1 MSRKAKRSA
10 NRNRPRHT
18 AEDARSPETQASAAL
33 EASRFREAID
43 LYKGLLKVERRQ
55 DWVDALAAAYA
66 GRAGDLAA
74 KGMYAEALALWRNR
88 AQSCAKALAEGPY
101 LEWLLQAGE
110 HDAALRLL
118 AEAGNP
124 PGTQT
129 GDLETRLAALA
140 LTAPDEAL
148 SHLHADSAL
157 RRHRAPALAAL
168 AAYSRGDFADLDEH
182 LRSIPFRS
190 PYRDLRVILKALA
203 LLPGDPVQ
211 AGEQIARVA
220 AGGPFEQLAAA
231 ARVAVL
237 PDGSW
242 LQAMLE
248 LNDDGRQLVLDL
260 KGCPEQRRA
269 LLLELAGLGATPAPA
284 RILDLLLRRSRAL
297 QTSAAQ
303 LCRHLLPHAAD
314 RMKRYV
320 DSFGPLEE
328 VQRER
333 ILALSAELNDR
344 PERAEAHW
352 LRAVELLSAPDG
364 TPLQAALILRR
375 LFHGAQG
382 HQAASELDP
391 IVIEWLERSAALDPD
406 DRATHLRLIRV
417 YRTQRDL
424 KRARATLEAA
434 QTRFPNDPEVLLE
447 AVETALA
454 GDAFKKAVGLAKRL
468 LDLDPINS
476 RVRALIGQAHLS
488 HARKQIRARQYEA
501 GGRELDQAD
510 EWLNSSTDKNLAK
523 VLRGLVGG
531 EDSDPL
537 LREAV
542 VGLGG
547 DLVGGFY
554 LLLEAARINVDAT
567 ASLRR
572 GGVDLS
578 ITPSPAHVLAFVHAL
593 NAVGQKDKSLRR
605 ILDTL
610 RAALTRAATA
620 DFAEPERILICEAL
634 LRHKENKLLRAY
646 AEGGLK
652 RWPRRPVFVFFA
664 AFARGEPIFMLS
676 DSELR
681 KLEQAHQAA
690 HEQGDLRTAHR
701 IRELLDPTPHFGPD
715 DSADEFGPDLLG
727 DPHAVLDLLV
737 AMGGK
742 KAFLDMA
749 RQALGA
755 AQFNDLK
762 CAAGGNDNR
771 LVDLLIDLFAAS
783 GVLPDLGL
791 PGGGAPVPL
800 PPPRRT
806 QGARPKPDDKQKD
819 LFDD

>member
-10 NRNRPRHT
+10 NRNRVRA
-18 AEDARSPETQASAAL
+18 AEDARSPEMRASAAL

-43 LYKGLLKVERRQ
+43 LYKDLLKGERRQ

-118 AEAGNP
+118 AEAGNA
-124 PGTQT
+124 PGAQI

-148 SHLHADSAL
+148 SHLAADSAL
-157 RRHRAPALAAL
+157 RRYRAPALAAM

-182 LRSIPFRS
+182 LRSISFRS

-203 LLPGDPVQ
+203 LLPGDPLQ
-211 AGEQIARVA
+211 AGEMIARVA
-220 AGGPFEQLAAA
+220 AGGPFERLAAA

-237 PDGSW
+237 PNGRC

-260 KGCPEQRRA
+260 KGCPEQRRT

-284 RILDLLLRRSRAL
+284 RILDLLLRRSRTLPA
-297 QTSAAQ
+297 SAAP
-303 LCRHLLPHAAD
+303 LCRHLLCHAPD
-314 RMKRYV
+314 RMKRYA

-344 PERAEAHW
+344 PGRAEAHW
-352 LRAVELLSAPDG
+352 LRAVELLSGPDG
-364 TPLQAALILRR
+364 APLQAALILRR
-375 LFHGAQG
+375 LAHGMRG
-382 HQAASELDP
+382 HQAAGELDP
-391 IVIEWLERSAALDPD
+391 IVIEWLGRSLTLDPE
-406 DRATHLRLIRV
+406 DRTTHLTLIQA
-417 YRTQRDL
+417 YRAQRDL
-424 KRARATLEAA
+424 KHARATLEAA

-468 LDLDPINS
+468 LELDPINS

-501 GGRELDQAD
+501 AGRELDQAD
-510 EWLNSSTDKNLAK
+510 EWLNSSSDKNLAK
-523 VLRGLVGG
+523 MLHGFLGG
-531 EDSDPL
+531 TDADAL

-542 VGLGG
+542 ASLGG
-547 DLVGGFY
+547 ALVGGFY
-554 LLLEAARINVDAT
+554 LLLEAVRINVDAT

-578 ITPSPAHVLAFVHAL
+578 TTPSPAHVLAFVHAL

-605 ILDTL
+605 ILDTP
-610 RAALTRAATA
+610 RPALTRAATA

-634 LRHKENKLLRAY
+634 LRQKENKLLRAY
-646 AEGGLK
+646 AEAGLK

-681 KLEQAHQAA
+681 NLEQAHQAA

-701 IRELLDPTPHFGPD
+701 IRELLDPTPHFEPD

-771 LVDLLIDLFAAS
+771 LVALLIDLFAES